1 MPILC
6 LDVVSIWT
14 SPGTLPEFNMVHLEM
29 EPCNRRFLLVSNLF
43 WFYLFLGEFTWV
55 KTPSLTISTCINS
68 EALAQATCFESAA
81 ESAAKEM
88 QKELDAKAEPW
99 LPTNFLE
106 EAFRIGPWYSRDNRT
121 LKWLK
126 TFPSVLKA
134 LGNPQQIRK
143 ALKELDGMT
152 HAKDRHWIVTLQGS
166 S

>member
-1 MPILC
+1 MWSAYRLHQV
-6 LDVVSIWT
+6 L
-14 SPGTLPEFNMVHLEM
+14 SPSLTWFTWKWNPAIGDF
-29 EPCNRRFLLVSNLF
+29 F
-43 WFYLFLGEFTWV
+43 WFPTFFRFYLKLGEFTWV

-134 LGNPQQIRK
+134 LGNLQQIRK